1 MDKKDS
7 RVRPAKT
14 SGRKVVKKE
23 YDWDEF
29 DRRTGNGRGGS
40 TSDEDAQ
47 PDGEKNIHLL
57 TEKEIRQ
64 RYQRMQKQKRLK
76 MQRIRAL
83 IIFLSAVIVVLI
95 LLFMTP
101 VFNIR
106 SISVTGN
113 QIVTIEEFDAE
124 LGSLVGENL
133 FKTGSG
139 TITKRL
145 HNIAYIDSVAV
156 SKRIFPPSVKVTV
169 TEHKPAGYINI
180 NGYEV
185 VVNSEL
191 KVLDDKNNLS
201 TDGLP
206 EITGVNTDKY
216 TLGKQFETD
225 NPDKTEILKT
235 CLNVMEK
242 TGIIND
248 INSLDVSNMT
258 GIEFI
263 YQNRINVL
271 CGTQLD
277 LERKLN
283 LFRETILSN
292 NIAENAKGTI
302 DLTVTGKA
310 VYTP

>member
-1 MDKKDS
+1 MDKKNS
-7 RVRPAKT
+7 RIRPEKT

-23 YDWDEF
+23 YDWEEF
-29 DRRTGNGRGGS
+29 DRRTGSGRGSRNSGGNGQS
-40 TSDEDAQ
+40 S
-47 PDGEKNIHLL
+47 GEQNIHLL

-64 RYQRMQKQKRLK
+64 RYQKMQKQKRLK
-76 MQRIRAL
+76 MQRMRAL
-83 IIFLSAVIVVLI
+83 VIFLSAVVLVLV

-101 VFNIR
+101 IFNIR

-113 QIVTIEEFDAE
+113 QIVTLDEFDSQ
-124 LGSLVGENL
+124 LGDLVGENL
-133 FKTGSG
+133 FKIGSG

-145 HNIAYIDSVAV
+145 RNISYIDGITI
-156 SKRIFPPSVKVTV
+156 SKRIFPPSVKIEV

-185 VVNSEL
+185 IVNSDL
-191 KVLDDKNNLS
+191 KVLDDKNKLS
-201 TDGLP
+201 TGGLP
-206 EITGVNTDKY
+206 QITGVNSDQY
-216 TLGKQFETD
+216 ILGKQFETD
-225 NPDKTEILKT
+225 NAEKTEILKT
-235 CLNVMEK
+235 CLTVMEK

-248 INSLDVSNMT
+248 VNSLDVSNIT

-263 YQNRINVL
+263 YQDRINVL

-292 NIAENAKGTI
+292 NIADNARGTI

-310 VYTP
+310 IYIP